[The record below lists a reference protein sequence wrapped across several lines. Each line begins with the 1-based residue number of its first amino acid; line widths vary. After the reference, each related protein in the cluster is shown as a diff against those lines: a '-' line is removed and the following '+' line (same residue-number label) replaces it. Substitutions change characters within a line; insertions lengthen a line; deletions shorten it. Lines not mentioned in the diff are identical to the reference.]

1 MKYYLLCAGEDSGDV
16 LGESFV
22 AAVVAAGFAARGTGG
37 CRMVSAGLDALADYE
52 VLPVS
57 GFGDVLPHY
66 FRLRRVY
73 AALRG
78 ALMSNNC
85 AGLIAID
92 YPGFNMRLCAL
103 AKRLGK
109 QVLYVAP
116 PQVWAW
122 KESRARKLQG
132 IRLAVLFGFERE
144 RYEALGCRAEI
155 LKHPFLT
162 PPSEPRGGEGIFLFP
177 GSRRSQAVRNLKMY
191 LRVVRDMQRP
201 VKIFAARESLVKLFE
216 NVVRKAFGGT
226 VPNGIAVEVSAK
238 ESLQRR
244 EIYGRASCALAA
256 PGTVTLELSLSGC
269 PLVVAT
275 VPDRLTYALGSL
287 FVKAKYFAMP
297 NILLGR
303 AAVREFICAPWAVRR
318 QEPQIRQALEESMN
332 KNATGLVAELEQQLQ
347 GGKSAAELF
356 GEFVEGDAH

>member
-22 AAVVAAGFAARGTGG
+22 AAVVTAGFAAHGTGG
-37 CRMVSAGLDALADYE
+37 ARMQSAGLQPLADYE
-52 VLPVS
+52 DLPVS

-66 FRLRRVY
+66 FRLRRAY
-73 AALRG
+73 ATLRG
-78 ALMSNNC
+78 ALMHPDC
-85 AGLIAID
+85 VGLIAID

-109 QVLYVAP
+109 PVLYVAP

-122 KESRARKLQG
+122 KESRASKLQG

-144 RYEALGCRAEI
+144 RYEALGCRAEL

-162 PPSEPRGGEGIFLFP
+162 SPLEPRGGEGIFLFP

-201 VKIFAARESLVKLFE
+201 VKIFAARKSLLKLFE
-216 NVVRKAFGGT
+216 NVVRNAFGGT
-226 VPNGIAVEVSAK
+226 APKGIAVEVSAK
-238 ESLQRR
+238 DALQRR
-244 EIYGRASCALAA
+244 ETYGRASCALAA

-275 VPDRLTYALGSL
+275 VPDRLTYVLGSL

-303 AAVREFICAPWAVRR
+303 AAVREFICAPWALRR
-318 QEPQIRQALEESMN
+318 QEPQIRQALEESLN

-356 GEFVEGDAH
+356 SEFVESDAH